1 MAADGFV
8 ERLEIEVVGRSGGP
22 WGRVICSAKAASLPA
37 RSSANT
43 VAGCAGG
50 DRGGTGGAG

>member
-22 WGRVICSAKAASLPA
+22 QGRVICSAKAASLPA

-50 DRGGTGGAG
+50 AQSGSN